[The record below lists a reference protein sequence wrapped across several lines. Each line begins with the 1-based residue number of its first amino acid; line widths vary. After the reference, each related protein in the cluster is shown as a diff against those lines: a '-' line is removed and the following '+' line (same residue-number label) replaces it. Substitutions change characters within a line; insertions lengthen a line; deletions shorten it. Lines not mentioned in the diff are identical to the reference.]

1 MVEAPVLVQQRN
13 TVETTIKIDNFVEWI
28 SSITEYVDAQAQ
40 SMSRPQPLFICK
52 SVCSKIIPV
61 RAPLGPNGEGGEDYC
76 FDLGIDLYNDVSLV
90 AVKRLVQSVFY
101 IPCSDARDKP
111 KGLIGST
118 SFPVKFRLS
127 VMAVCLRDCLVGWM
141 ELDRK

>member
-1 MVEAPVLVQQRN
+1 MEENIVVEAPVLVQQRN

-76 FDLGIDLYNDVSLV
+76 FDLGIDLYNDVSC
-90 AVKRLVQSVFY
+90 RLVQLVFY

-111 KGLIGST
+111 KGY
-118 SFPVKFRLS
+118 FLS
-127 VMAVCLRDCLVGWM
+127 NSVPFMAVCLRDCLVGWM